1 MSDDR
6 YLSDGQQRVLRL
18 LTVLAGHEITGLTP
32 AEIAKA
38 QDCSAPMVTR
48 DLANLRAAGFAEQV
62 PETGRWRLS
71 PQIVQISIRHA
82 AALGQAR
89 QRLDDITQRFSR
101 S

>member
-6 YLSDGQQRVLRL
+6 YISDGQQRVLRL
-18 LTVLAGHEITGLTP
+18 LSVLAGHEITGLTP

-38 QDCSAPMVTR
+38 QACSAPMVTR
-48 DLANLRAAGFAEQV
+48 DLANLRAAGLAEQV

-71 PQIVQISIRHA
+71 PHIVQISLRHA
-82 AALGQAR
+82 AALSQAR

-101 S
+101 N